1 MKKFR
6 DSSHTSAVFT
16 IFKDYMVNIA
26 FNIREMNIDNAWP
39 MVPETES
46 ELNSCE
52 TAIKIDGYH
61 LYFKKNNFIAEFV
74 MDLGC
79 RNIYRINEYG
89 EPIEFAKHTFKNDIR
104 SLEITFNGITKTFP
118 LSFYG

>member
-1 MKKFR
+1 MKNK
-6 DSSHTSAVFT
+6 DSSSGGAALI

-52 TAIKIDGYH
+52 TTIKTDGYH
-61 LYFKKNNFIAEFV
+61 LYFKKNYLIAEFI
-74 MDLGC
+74 MDFGC
-79 RNIYRINEYG
+79 KNIYRINEFG
-89 EPIEFAKHTFKNDIR
+89 KPIEFAKHIFKNDIR

-118 LSFYG
+118 WRFYD